1 MSAAL
6 LVEVAPACS
15 LRLLAD
21 VNAFGTGRAGTKPPA
36 LDRLEAALGR
46 ELADRLVAALSERRA
61 DASR

>member
-21 VNAFGTGRAGTKPPA
+21 VHAFGGQRYEAKASA
-36 LDRLEAALGR
+36 LERLEAALGR
-46 ELADRLVAALSERRA
+46 ELADRLVSALSDRRT
-61 DASR
+61 DATR